1 MHHVETSNFLE
12 FEHLHCVRIEKIV
25 APAMLLEAVCV
36 FLLLLYCQ
44 TGFESFLAFSGLLC
58 LAIIWW
64 STFTIQMP
72 IHKKLELG
80 RDVKLLAQLV
90 RTNWIRTFAWSVRAV
105 IAFALAWQKASVP
118 IAGILLV
125 AHLVCFTSMLPKAA
139 GLLEESA

>member
-1 MHHVETSNFLE
+1 MIRRVHYPLMRHVKTSNFLE

-25 APAMLLEAVCV
+25 APAMLL
-36 FLLLLYCQ
+36 
-44 TGFESFLAFSGLLC
+44 
-58 LAIIWW
+58 
-64 STFTIQMP
+64 
-72 IHKKLELG
+72 
-80 RDVKLLAQLV
+80 AQLV
-90 RTNWIRTFAWSVRAV
+90 RTNWIWTFAWSVRAV